1 MVEMVHLIK
10 KTFGGN
16 SYYYLREMGRV
27 NGKLQTIWQK
37 YLGTADKIKD
47 LVEAAES
54 LPHIKLHSFPF
65 GRDAALLGV
74 ADELGFVETVNAHTT
89 KKKMA
94 GLSVG
99 EYALLT
105 LMGRCGGPVS
115 KEGMEKWF
123 NRKTF
128 LNLLWKFPHQLSGQ
142 NVRNHLDYLL
152 TPGEEARGEP
162 GAVRAIEEDLGRALL
177 TQGIEPTTLI
187 WDTTNMF
194 THIEKGGTLPRKGNS
209 KQKRFDKNLIAF
221 GLAVSEENIPFL
233 SEVYEANEHDA
244 SLFPKVFGRLVDRLT
259 KLKLRT
265 EALTLVFDKG
275 NHSEDNVRDV
285 LKKMHLV
292 GALKRDHSVAAEM
305 RVIDVADYEPLYL
318 TTKKHEVKGFRR
330 DDVTLFDIERPF
342 TVLARYNGGT
352 RKRQEATYERNKAR
366 ILAKLEEL
374 KRKAARISGRGRRMT
389 EKGLHR
395 AVNDAIH
402 KDYRAVFDYTIQKAE
417 ARVPGKSR
425 KASILELEYG
435 INEARERARYANFG
449 KTVLFTDN
457 TSWSSAQISRTYDSK
472 NLVEDDFACFKDK
485 LAVPIAPIE
494 MRKDNRVRVHVE
506 LCVWG
511 MLFYRYLAR
520 KLKTRGIDI
529 SFKTMIEEL
538 NDIRLAVV
546 KSKKGKGTSIIL
558 EEMTPLQ
565 AKLFAALNLARFLP

>member
-1 MVEMVHLIK
+1 MVYLIK
-10 KTFGGN
+10 KKHGKYV
-16 SYYYLREMGRV
+16 YYYLAETAWVEGRSRIV
-27 NGKLQTIWQK
+27 WQK
-37 YLGTADKIKD
+37 YLGTADKIKE
-47 LVEAAES
+47 LVDAAES
-54 LPHIKLHSFPF
+54 VPDVKLHSFPF

-74 ADELGFVETVNAHTT
+74 ADELGFVDIVNAHTT

-115 KEGMEKWF
+115 KEGMAKWF

-128 LNLLWKFPHQLSGQ
+128 LNLLCKFPHKLSGQ

-152 TPGEEARGEP
+152 KPEEEARREP
-162 GAVRAIEEDLGRALL
+162 GAIRDIEEDLGRALL

-194 THIEKGGTLPRKGNS
+194 TNIEKGGTLPRKGNS

-244 SLFPKVFGRLVDRLT
+244 TLFPKVFGRLVDRLT
-259 KLKLRT
+259 TLKVRT
-265 EALTLVFDKG
+265 EGLTLVFDKG
-275 NHSEDNVRDV
+275 NHSEDNVKDV
-285 LKKMHLV
+285 LAKMHLV
-292 GALKRDHSVAAEM
+292 GALKRDHPVAAEM
-305 RVIDVADYEPLYL
+305 LAIDVAGYEPLYL

-330 DDVTLFDIERPF
+330 DDMTLFDIDRPF
-342 TVLARYNGGT
+342 TVLARYNEET
-352 RKRQEATYERNKAR
+352 RKRQEGTYERNKLK
-366 ILAKLEEL
+366 ILATLEEL
-374 KRKAARISGRGRRMT
+374 RTKAARPGGRGRRMT
-389 EKGLHR
+389 GKGLHR
-395 AVNDAIH
+395 AVNDAIY
-402 KDYRAVFDYTIQKAE
+402 KDYRGVFDYTIQTAE
-417 ARVPGKSR
+417 ARLPGKSR

-435 INEARERARYANFG
+435 INEAKEQARYANFG

-457 TSWSSAQISRTYDSK
+457 ADWSSAKISKTYDSK

-485 LAVPIAPIE
+485 LTVPIAPIE
-494 MRKDNRVRVHVE
+494 MRKDNRIRVHVE

-520 KLKTRGIDI
+520 KLKRMGIDI
-529 SFKTMIEEL
+529 SLKGMIEEL
-538 NDIRLAVV
+538 TDMRLAVV
-546 KSKKGKGTSIIL
+546 RNKQSKKTDIKL
-558 EEMTPLQ
+558 EEMNSIQ
-565 AKLFAALNLARFLP
+565 ARLFSALDLGRYMP